1 MSTTNC
7 LKRQIA
13 DCRGGP
19 MCPPAALNLRK
30 GIYICSAGDLRRRAD
45 TWVRPYNRQLCRWL
59 YLVELTLTTT
69 NLGKVRHC
77 LGKSWASPWT
87 FPFKAFERPFK
98 ILWTYI
104 QSILNAHSECFERKT
119 FRGEVNMSKVIRGWY
134 SFTLYKMPVS
144 YKKFFSFLMPQ
155 MSFFI

>member
-19 MCPPAALNLRK
+19 MCTPAALNLRK

-45 TWVRPYNRQLCRWL
+45 TRVRPYNRQLCRWL

-77 LGKSWASPWT
+77 LWEKLGITLEDSV
-87 FPFKAFERPFK
+87 
-98 ILWTYI
+98 
-104 QSILNAHSECFERKT
+104 QSF
-119 FRGEVNMSKVIRGWY
+119 
-134 SFTLYKMPVS
+134 
-144 YKKFFSFLMPQ
+144 
-155 MSFFI
+155 